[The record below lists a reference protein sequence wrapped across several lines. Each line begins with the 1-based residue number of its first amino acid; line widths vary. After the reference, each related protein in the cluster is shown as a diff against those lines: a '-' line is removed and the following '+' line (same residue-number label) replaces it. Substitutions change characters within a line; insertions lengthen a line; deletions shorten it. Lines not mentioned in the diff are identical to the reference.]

1 MRLTFDRFTLDSE
14 RRELL
19 DGTQPVHLGPK
30 AFFLLEILIG
40 GRPRALSKKELY
52 ERVWPDTFVD
62 ESNLPGL
69 VNELRSALGDRRR
82 KPRFIRTVHG
92 FGYAFCGQIQ
102 SDAGRPPAAFIIFRG
117 RELPMCEGVN
127 TLGRDPSAD
136 VQIDDSTVSR
146 THATITLQDD
156 SATIEDLDSKNGT
169 FLDGVKLNG
178 SAPLPDRQ
186 TIVLGDASLVFR
198 RTPVA
203 GSTVTVSKPR
213 RRNASP

>member
-1 MRLTFDRFTLDSE
+1 MRVSFDRFTFDSE

-19 DGTQPVHLGPK
+19 DGTQPVHVGPK
-30 AFFLLEILIG
+30 AFLLLEILIV
-40 GRPRALSKKELY
+40 GRPRAFSKKELY

-92 FGYAFCGQIQ
+92 FGYGFCGQIQ
-102 SDAGRPPAAFIIFRG
+102 SDIELPAAAFVAFRG
-117 RELPMCEGVN
+117 RQLPLREGVN
-127 TLGRDPSAD
+127 TLGRDPTAD

-146 THATITLQDD
+146 KHATITLEDG
-156 SATIEDLDSKNGT
+156 SITIEDLDSKNGT
-169 FLDGVKLNG
+169 FLDGMKLRG
-178 SAPLPDRQ
+178 SAPVADRQ

-198 RTPVA
+198 RSAAA
-203 GSTVTVSKPR
+203 GSTVTVSKSR
-213 RRNASP
+213 R